1 MTVTKRMLITGALA
15 LSMGLG
21 VGVALVTAKAAHETD
36 SLIYFTA
43 PSTLNGN
50 ITSPEPKC
58 EPNRKAT
65 VRKSRQGPDR
75 KLGTDKS
82 AGDGWYTVTTP
93 NTITSGKYYAKI
105 ARRDTNAGVC
115 AAAKSNTTTITGP

>member
-1 MTVTKRMLITGALA
+1 MTAAKRMLITGALV

-36 SLIYFTA
+36 SLIFFTA
-43 PSTLNGN
+43 PNILNGN
-50 ITSPEPKC
+50 VTSPKAQC

-75 KLGTDKS
+75 KLGTDRS
-82 AGDGWYTVTTP
+82 GGDGWYTVTTP
-93 NTITSGKYYAKI
+93 NTITSGEYYAKI
-105 ARRDTNAGVC
+105 AKRDINAGVC